1 MYTITYDFDETT
13 GKMSNWKCVKKE
25 SKTVNSNGKP
35 VIEVGENKLIISP
48 EALTLIGAKSG
59 ERISINYI
67 QKSNEITIPVIGKSE
82 VFSDERAGNKLTLSN
97 TVSFKGKQ
105 RTILLEYGTVFSL
118 SSEIKPGM
126 FQLTSVSE
134 DSSTELSSEEL
145 KPEMSELTDDMIEN
159 FDELDNLPF

>member
-25 SKTVNSNGKP
+25 SKTTNSNGKP
-35 VIEVGENKLIISP
+35 VIEVGENKIIISP
-48 EALTLIGAKSG
+48 EALALIGAKSG

-67 QKSNEITIPVIGKSE
+67 QKSNELTIPVIGKSE

-105 RTILLEYGTVFSL
+105 RTILLEYGTVFVL
-118 SSEIKPGM
+118 GSELRPGM
-126 FQLTSVSE
+126 FQLTSVNE
-134 DSSTELSSEEL
+134 DSSAELASEEL
-145 KPEMSELTDDMIEN
+145 KSEVKDLTDDMLEN
-159 FDELDNLPF
+159 FDELDSLPF